1 MELIQYWTNV
11 FFFFIDLLKVNYDK
25 FTIRLN
31 FLIISS
37 VFANLQANKISIAMS
52 LEKKNLNSC
61 FCSFKL
67 CIKNKFMDQIVNNI
81 KFKRNLTYMLRT

>member
-31 FLIISS
+31 FLFISS
-37 VFANLQANKISIAMS
+37 MFANFQENRISIVCGSKTKARDPGPGTP
-52 LEKKNLNSC
+52 
-61 FCSFKL
+61 FH
-67 CIKNKFMDQIVNNI
+67 
-81 KFKRNLTYMLRT
+81 

>member
-1 MELIQYWTNV
+1 M
-11 FFFFIDLLKVNYDK
+11 FFIFYFLLKVNYDK
-25 FTIRLN
+25 FSIRLN

-37 VFANLQANKISIAMS
+37 VFANLQENKISIAMS
-52 LEKKNLNSC
+52 LKKKKNLNSC
-61 FCSFKL
+61 FCNFKL